1 LAQQTGRLMPARL
14 LTLAFSALD
23 FRLYEPQARA
33 WPLPSA
39 VWKLEPQAQD
49 LVALGLK
56 IEKPLF
62 MMSST

>member
-1 LAQQTGRLMPARL
+1 MRNRGQRL
-14 LTLAFSALD
+14 LARSVCAELCGLGQ
-23 FRLYEPQARA
+23 LPQARG

-49 LVALGLK
+49 LVAFGLK
-56 IEKPLF
+56 MEKPLF